1 MRKICKQK
9 EHKWE
14 VIQQF
19 PYRCK
24 CTICDVIGK
33 LYGSKILPLKGND
46 TISSS
51 KNYKPSVENNGR

>member
-1 MRKICKQK
+1 MSKKICNQK
-9 EHKWE
+9 DHKWE

-24 CTICDVIGK
+24 CTICGVVGK
-33 LYGSKILPLKGND
+33 IYHTNHKAGILPLKGND

-51 KNYKPSVENNGR
+51 KNYKPQI

>member
-1 MRKICKQK
+1 MKTCKQK

-24 CTICDVIGK
+24 CTICGEIGK
-33 LYGSKILPLKGND
+33 LYNSKKNGSKILPLKGND
-46 TISSS
+46 TINSS
-51 KNYKPSVENNGR
+51 KNYKP